1 MFSLSV
7 SLFVP
12 LLQLFIYFFF
22 FARSQRVRLAGDNG
36 LTAAGELVTASALFS
51 RRRIDATRE
60 QRITENHS
68 TNDEGE
74 EEDKALKTYDPKRP
88 PRRILREQSESNNEL
103 AMNQTIN

>member
-12 LLQLFIYFFF
+12 LLLLFIYFFF

-74 EEDKALKTYDPKRP
+74 EEDKALKTYEESKTIPKDPP
-88 PRRILREQSESNNEL
+88 EESYESKVNPT
-103 AMNQTIN
+103 MN